1 MTFAMTV
8 HERESFLE
16 AVRIGVLS
24 ITEPDRGPLSAP
36 VWYGYEAGGELWFVT
51 GRESR
56 KGKLLEVGIRISLC
70 VQTEDPPYQIRV
82 GRGAADPRRYRRRRR
97 AHSPPGSPIS
107 RHRGRRPVCGRHQ
120 ERQPRGLQHRRE
132 NAPRALVDRRL
143 RQAIDHRS
151 AVANETLRGT

>member
-8 HERESFLE
+8 DERESFLE

-70 VQTEDPPYQIRV
+70 VQTEDPPYKYVSVEGPLTHV
-82 GRGAADPRRYRRRRR
+82 GTADVEEHNRPLARRYLGTEGGDRYV
-97 AHSPPGSPIS
+97 ADTLSGSQEDSSIVV
-107 RHRGRRPVCGRHQ
+107 RMRP
-120 ERQPRGLQHRRE
+120 ERWLT
-132 NAPRALVDRRL
+132 VDYGKR
-143 RQAIDHRS
+143 
-151 AVANETLRGT
+151 